1 MKIGGIGVV
10 KSPHYS
16 QVGLLLGLKTIDND
30 RELKTKQLERVLR
43 TP

>member
-1 MKIGGIGVV
+1 MKIGGIVVV

-16 QVGLLLGLKTIDND
+16 QVGLRLGLKTIYND
-30 RELKTKQLERVLR
+30 RELKTMQFERVLR

>member
-10 KSPHYS
+10 KSPHYF
-16 QVGLLLGLKTIDND
+16 QVGLRLGLKTTYND
-30 RELKTKQLERVLR
+30 RELKTKQFERVWG